1 MRYRRGVL
9 TSLRAIPPIALAALL
24 SGCAEPGLCI
34 HGKSWIY
41 KTGID
46 PQAGHVSL
54 TPVATTIDELR
65 ALPAAPRP
73 SEGRIAPVEL
83 TTYVLRDV
91 ELRLFQR
98 ALDGDVHLVLADEHG
113 HTMIAEAAPP
123 FCTDAKSPWRD
134 GIVAVRALVD
144 REIPF
149 VVMGWDHRT
158 VSLAG
163 PGYLDFRH
171 GQTGVAPN
179 GIEIHPVMALCFGK
193 GCTLPPIEAP
203 RR

>member
-1 MRYRRGVL
+1 MLPAARL
-9 TSLRAIPPIALAALL
+9 LPPIALAALL

-34 HGKSWIY
+34 HGKNWIY

-46 PQAGHVSL
+46 PQVAEVSFA
-54 TPVATTIDELR
+54 PVPTTIDALR
-65 ALPAAPRP
+65 ALPAVERP
-73 SEGRIAPVEL
+73 SQGRIAPVEM

-98 ALDGDVHLVLADEHG
+98 ALDGDVHMVLADEHG

-123 FCTDAKSPWRD
+123 FCTDAKSPWRARID
-134 GIVAVRALVD
+134 AVRAVVD
-144 REIPF
+144 KEIPMA
-149 VVMGWDHRT
+149 VMGGDHRI

-163 PGYLDFRH
+163 PGYLDSRH

-193 GCTLPPIEAP
+193 GCVLPPIEAP